1 VQTVLPSPTPE
12 PTPTAVPTP
21 RRDVFDPNDG
31 NTPLTKLNDATN
43 PRMPDKFRV
52 TRVDTGELLWIQGV
66 DTVQSG
72 TPPKDGK
79 VYGKPDIARLAGIV
93 TPAPGKPGFA
103 ETIKTV
109 QNWTLGQEVDVEQDP
124 RFPVDLSSRRM
135 IQIYFN
141 GRIDRTK
148 GIRFNLNR
156 MMVRSGYAVVDLNA
170 PTTIDVKPW
179 LNDEQYARD
188 KRLGLWG
195 KGIILGQ
202 RKPLPTPA
210 PQGQVRGAATRNS
223 ATQST
228 SSRISVTTS
237 GTTNTTTSSPAPAG
251 NAAPGSAPSGSAPSG
266 SAPSTAAT
274 PGATAQ

>member
-1 VQTVLPSPTPE
+1 
-12 PTPTAVPTP
+12 
-21 RRDVFDPNDG
+21 
-31 NTPLTKLNDATN
+31 
-43 PRMPDKFRV
+43 MPDKFRV

-66 DTVQSG
+66 DTVQLG
-72 TPPKDGK
+72 TPPKEEK
-79 VYGKPDIARLAGIV
+79 VYGKADIARLAGIV

-210 PQGQVRGAATRNS
+210 PQGRVRGAATRNS

-237 GTTNTTTSSPAPAG
+237 GTTNTTSSTAPTGSAPAG
-251 NAAPGSAPSGSAPSG
+251 NAPAG